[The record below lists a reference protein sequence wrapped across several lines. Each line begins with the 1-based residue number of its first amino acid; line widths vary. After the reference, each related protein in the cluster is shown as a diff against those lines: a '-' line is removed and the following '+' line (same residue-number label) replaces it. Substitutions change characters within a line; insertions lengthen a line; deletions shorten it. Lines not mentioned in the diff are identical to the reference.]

1 MDFARAHVLV
11 CGGTGCTSSGSAVII
26 DEFEKSL
33 KENGLDKEVK
43 VIKTGC
49 FGLCALGPV
58 VVVYPEG
65 SFYSMVKPEDV
76 EEIVKDIKN
85 QISKER
91 VTEQPQMESDSA
103 SRAKIEDYVEEQDGR
118 TETSV
123 ESPNESMEE
132 DEYIE
137 DEDSSVT
144 QLEYYLISVD
154 SSPEKDSLFSFD
166 LMTNFAGISYCH
178 IMAEDG
184 T

>member
-1 MDFARAHVLV
+1 MNERLSKRRHRVQ
-11 CGGTGCTSSGSAVII
+11 I
-26 DEFEKSL
+26 
-33 KENGLDKEVK
+33 
-43 VIKTGC
+43 
-49 FGLCALGPV
+49 PV
-58 VVVYPEG
+58 VHE
-65 SFYSMVKPEDV
+65 SNKISESQTEFNEEDELIP

-91 VTEQPQMESDSA
+91 VTEQPQMETDSA

>member
-1 MDFARAHVLV
+1 MNERLSKRRHRVQ
-11 CGGTGCTSSGSAVII
+11 I
-26 DEFEKSL
+26 
-33 KENGLDKEVK
+33 
-43 VIKTGC
+43 
-49 FGLCALGPV
+49 PV
-58 VVVYPEG
+58 VHE
-65 SFYSMVKPEDV
+65 SNKISESQTEFNEEDELIP

-144 QLEYYLISVD
+144 QPEYYLISVD